1 MIFYPIII
9 SADYQTLI
17 QSLLLYFQVNK
28 RRDSTALL
36 LLSYGLVSELS
47 HSLDF
52 DDIKKKGLETN
63 LFNQEELFFDEKKY
77 LVDDFDQNKIILV
90 YTITKHFEIYL

>member
-1 MIFYPIII
+1 MV
-9 SADYQTLI
+9 Q
-17 QSLLLYFQVNK
+17 LLWL
-28 RRDSTALL
+28 ALL
-36 LLSYGLVSELS
+36 LLSYGLVCELS

-77 LVDDFDQNKIILV
+77 LVDDFDQNKIIFV
-90 YTITKHFEIYL
+90 YTITKDFEIYL